1 LIATGTDAPM
11 TASELEP
18 HPDKAVDGKGAL
30 VCLVG
35 IDGSGKSTLA
45 KALVA
50 AAQEN
55 GVRCRYVYGG
65 FTSSFTIF
73 RPAVA
78 LAKALVFRGND
89 HMETSTT
96 KGRVLRH
103 PRLSAAYQYLALTD
117 YIVQIWFRIRLPL
130 ALGWNVV
137 CDRYIYD
144 LVASIGVLLDY
155 SLDRTLALL
164 RRCLAFVPRPHL
176 TFLLDLPEA
185 LAYQRKDDIVSL
197 DFLAARREIY
207 LEMARHHEIT
217 LLDASASQKHLQQ
230 TVAARVFSVFRGE
243 A

>member
-1 LIATGTDAPM
+1 MAT
-11 TASELEP
+11 SNNS
-18 HPDKAVDGKGAL
+18 KGAL

-45 KALVA
+45 KALA
-50 AAQEN
+50 GAAQEN

-73 RPAVA
+73 RPIEA

-89 HMETSTT
+89 HMETSMT

-103 PRLSAAYQYLALTD
+103 SRLSAAYQYLALTD
-117 YIVQIWFRIRLPL
+117 YIVQTWFRIGLPL

-155 SLDRTLALL
+155 PLDRTLALL
-164 RRCLAFVPRPHL
+164 SRCLAFVPRPHL
-176 TFLLDLPEA
+176 IFLLDLPEA
-185 LAYQRKDDIVSL
+185 LAYQRKDDTVSL
-197 DFLAARREIY
+197 DFL
-207 LEMARHHEIT
+207 
-217 LLDASASQKHLQQ
+217 
-230 TVAARVFSVFRGE
+230 
-243 A
+243 

>member
-1 LIATGTDAPM
+1 MVTMAEQATTP
-11 TASELEP
+11 
-18 HPDKAVDGKGAL
+18 GKDLKGVL
-30 VCLVG
+30 VCFVG
-35 IDGSGKSTLA
+35 IDGAGKSTLA

-50 AAQEN
+50 ANQEN
-55 GVRCRYVYGG
+55 GVRCRFVYGG

-89 HMETSTT
+89 HMETSMT

-103 PRLSAAYQYLALTD
+103 SRLSAAYQYLALSD
-117 YIVQIWFRIRLPL
+117 YIVQTWFRIGLPL

-155 SLDRTLALL
+155 PTDRIMALL
-164 RRCLAFVPRPHL
+164 RRCLALVPRPHL
-176 TFLLDLPEA
+176 VFLLDLPEA

-230 TVAARVFSVFRGE
+230 TVAARVFTVFRGE

>member
-1 LIATGTDAPM
+1 MSTTKTRQLA
-11 TASELEP
+11 
-18 HPDKAVDGKGAL
+18 KGGESPRNVL
-30 VCLVG
+30 VCFVG
-35 IDGSGKSTLA
+35 VDGSGKSTA
-45 KALVA
+45 ARALTTA
-50 AAQEN
+50 LQQE
-55 GVRCRYVYGG
+55 GMSCRYVYGG

-89 HMETSTT
+89 HMETCTT

-117 YIVQIWFRIRLPL
+117 YIVQTWFRIRLPL
-130 ALGWNVV
+130 VLGWNVV

-155 SLDRTLALL
+155 PLERTLALL

-176 TFLLDLPEA
+176 IFLLDLPEA

-230 TVAARVFSVFRGE
+230 TVAASVFSVFTGE

>member
-1 LIATGTDAPM
+1 MSSSKTRQLA
-11 TASELEP
+11 
-18 HPDKAVDGKGAL
+18 KGDESPRNVL
-30 VCLVG
+30 VCFVG
-35 IDGSGKSTLA
+35 VDGSGKSTLA

-50 AAQEN
+50 AAQEK

-78 LAKALVFRGND
+78 LAKTLVFRGND
-89 HMETSTT
+89 HMEISMT

-117 YIVQIWFRIRLPL
+117 YIVQNWFRIRLPL
-130 ALGWNVV
+130 TLGRNVV
-137 CDRYIYD
+137 CDRCIYD

-155 SLDRTLALL
+155 PLDRTLALL
-164 RRCLAFVPRPHL
+164 SRCLAFVPRPHL
-176 TFLLDLPEA
+176 IFLLDLPA
-185 LAYQRKDDIVSL
+185 VLAYQRKDDIVSL
-197 DFLAARREIY
+197 DFLEARREIY

-217 LLDASASQKHLQQ
+217 LLDASASQKDLQQ